1 MVLGLLATIGQ
12 YVEHEATLVKVK
24 ALISDSFGKN
34 IEQRLA
40 KAIIANIG
48 TFYASV
54 KPPNETNGTEQE
66 KSNSNEEANNDT
78 ERDKSSSEEQ
88 KTPSQADDEEEKEQ
102 EKSNSNE
109 EANNDTEREKS
120 SSKEQKPPSQADD
133 KVEEEKEEE
142 ELNNLSLGL
151 DKVVLGYMLFQV
163 EKLMDGQGGKKKDE
177 VLNHGYSIEGTIRT
191 EHIFG
196 SRAPSKDHRSSVRL
210 PYLRIME
217 EVDYSPRVITS
228 QRNMNSFVQDYLGNN
243 FKGLRLP
250 KNERDIFM
258 VFERDGQLYATL
270 RKSDLPEEY
279 IGSSESENQEP
290 DDDPDGLNEEVQS
303 SDSTDDEEE

>member
-78 ERDKSSSEEQ
+78 ER
-88 KTPSQADDEEEKEQ
+88 
-102 EKSNSNE
+102 
-109 EANNDTEREKS
+109 EKS
-120 SSKEQKPPSQADD
+120 SSKEQKPPSQAND

-163 EKLMDGQGGKKKDE
+163 EKLMDGQGGK
-177 VLNHGYSIEGTIRT
+177 EGQ
-191 EHIFG
+191 
-196 SRAPSKDHRSSVRL
+196 SA
-210 PYLRIME
+210 
-217 EVDYSPRVITS
+217 
-228 QRNMNSFVQDYLGNN
+228 
-243 FKGLRLP
+243 
-250 KNERDIFM
+250 
-258 VFERDGQLYATL
+258 QLWIY
-270 RKSDLPEEY
+270 
-279 IGSSESENQEP
+279 
-290 DDDPDGLNEEVQS
+290 
-303 SDSTDDEEE
+303 